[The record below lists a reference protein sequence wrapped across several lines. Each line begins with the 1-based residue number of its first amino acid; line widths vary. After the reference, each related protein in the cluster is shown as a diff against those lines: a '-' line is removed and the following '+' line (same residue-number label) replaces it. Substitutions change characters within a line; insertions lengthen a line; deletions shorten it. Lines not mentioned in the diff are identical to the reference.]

1 MSKGKGVKAGEAYVM
16 MGLDTDKVV
25 EGVAK
30 VQAGMRRMSATVS
43 TVGKSMLA
51 MGTPMAAIGAAGVA
65 SLTGYIRQM
74 NILAS
79 RTGLTTQQ
87 ADAFTQLSLSI
98 GASEQAMEVMLK
110 TFGER
115 INQIRAGSSEVVRAF
130 DDLGLNKDDF
140 ISADAVE
147 RMAMVADGLERI
159 GDVGTGSGVLLAI
172 AGEAGSQLQPLLRLG
187 GDIIR
192 KIGREGVGI
201 GISEE
206 TAVAADQLTTAW
218 THLGKETKK
227 LGAALVTDLVPPMM
241 WVLDLVRWAA
251 KEVYYFN
258 KEWEGLIPIMLVAG
272 SAMVLVGGIL
282 AALAP
287 LLTGFV
293 AAASLGLGSV
303 AIIAA
308 IAAILPLVAV
318 EILYATYLLWDL
330 FKSVM
335 QFETAGMGFYDWIDG
350 LIFRFGQLV
359 ELVGQFIEMTNKMIH
374 GPDSEDS
381 PMANDT
387 KALGKGIMNKTRKGG
402 GDGIFSGLTSAL
414 AGAAAKV
421 TQGPIK
427 PVSTGGW
434 GGWAAN
440 ATDSRVWGNAGT
452 GETQQ
457 DIMQHILGQ
466 TVSQTDLQKQALDQL
481 LSLNDHFGAA

>member
-1 MSKGKGVKAGEAYVM
+1 MAKGKGVKAGEAYVM

-30 VQAGMRRMSATVS
+30 VQASMRRMSSTVS

-51 MGTPMAAIGAAGVA
+51 MGAPLAAVGAAGVA
-65 SLTGYIRQM
+65 SLTGYVRQM

-130 DDLGLNKDDF
+130 DDLGLDKDEF
-140 ISADAVE
+140 ISAGAVE

-159 GDVGTGSGVLLAI
+159 GDIGTGSGVLLAI

-192 KIGREGVGI
+192 KVGREGIGI
-201 GISEE
+201 GISKE

-227 LGAALVTDLVPPMM
+227 LGAALVTDLVPPMLKL
-241 WVLDLVRWAA
+241 LDWLKWAG

-258 KEWEGLIPIMLVAG
+258 KEWEGLIPILLTAG
-272 SAMVLVGGIL
+272 AVLVGIGAVLTAVAPLMAGFAAASAVGLGAAAPL
-282 AALAP
+282 AAL
-287 LLTGFV
+287 
-293 AAASLGLGSV
+293 
-303 AIIAA
+303 
-308 IAAILPLVAV
+308 AAILPLVAGLAV
-318 EILYATYLLWDL
+318 YATYLLWDL

-335 QFETAGMGFYDWIDG
+335 LFETAGMGFYDWIDG
-350 LIFRFGQLV
+350 LINKFG
-359 ELVGQFIEMTNKMIH
+359 ELVTLIGEFIDLTKKAVF
-374 GPDSEDS
+374 GPGTEDS
-381 PMANDT
+381 AMGKDMAGFGKSISGAT
-387 KALGKGIMNKTRKGG
+387 KAGG
-402 GDGIFSGLTSAL
+402 GDGIFSGLSSAL
-414 AGAAAKV
+414 AGLSSSV
-421 TQGPIK
+421 IGTPTSPG
-427 PVSTGGW
+427 STGGW

-440 ATDSRVWGNAGT
+440 ATDSRVWGNASSGD
-452 GETQQ
+452 TQQ

-481 LSLNDHFGAA
+481 LSLNEHFGAS